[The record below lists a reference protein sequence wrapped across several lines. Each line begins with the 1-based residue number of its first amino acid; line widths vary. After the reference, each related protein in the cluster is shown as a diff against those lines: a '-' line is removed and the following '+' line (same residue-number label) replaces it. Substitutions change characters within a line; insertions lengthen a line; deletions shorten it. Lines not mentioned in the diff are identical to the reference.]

1 MDTDKVSIIA
11 GNSNPDLCKKIA
23 KHLKLEVADAVMM
36 QFPDSETFVEIKD
49 SIRGKECFIIQPLSR
64 PVNDNLMELLITIDV
79 IKRASRNGI
88 TAVIPYFGYA
98 RQDRKTGPKTPISAK
113 LVANLITKA
122 GADRIITM
130 DLHSSQIQG
139 FFDMPVENMFA
150 NIVFVEHIK
159 KYFANCKN
167 EEVIII
173 SPDIGG
179 IVRARS
185 VAKWLGYDLA
195 IIDKRRPK
203 PGVSEV
209 MNIIGNV
216 ANKVC
221 ILMDDIVDTAGSLCN
236 AAKKLKEAGA
246 KNIFSYITHGVLSGD
261 ATKKINESPIEKI
274 FITNTIDLSKQMQE
288 CPKIEIIDVS
298 KLLAETI
305 KRVYTNT
312 SVSEL
317 FLK

>member
-1 MDTDKVSIIA
+1 MDADKVVIIA
-11 GNSNPDLCKKIA
+11 GNGNPDLCKKIA
-23 KHLKLEVADAVMM
+23 KHLGLNTADASMS
-36 QFPDSETFVEIKD
+36 QFPDTETFVEIRD
-49 SIRGKECFIIQPLSR
+49 TIRGKECFIIQPLSR

-79 IKRASRNGI
+79 IRRASRNGI

-159 KYFANCKN
+159 KYFTNYK
-167 EEVIII
+167 EEEIMVI

-179 IVRARS
+179 VVRARS
-185 VAKWLGYDLA
+185 VAKWLGCELA

-203 PGVSEV
+203 PGVSEI

-216 ANKVC
+216 KDKVC

-236 AAKKLKEAGA
+236 AAQKLKEEGA
-246 KNIFSYITHGVLSGD
+246 KNIFAYLTHGVLSGD
-261 ATKKINESPIEKI
+261 ATNKINNSPIEKI
-274 FITNTIDLSKQMQE
+274 FITNTIDLSKQMAE
-288 CPKIEIIDVS
+288 CPKIEIIDIS

-317 FLK
+317 FLR